1 MAIPSGNER
10 VDTILALF
18 IPQHPQR
25 YSLLEQKPC
34 GTPQRVWTALNDT
47 TIAELLTL
55 LAPTNAAWNQSLFTY
70 QLEFLQTTTD
80 RVLWYHVLQGI
91 VTRDDWIAQAWS
103 LTPLDTLLLSNPT
116 ILVLVDDAPENTDMM
131 RRVLLYHVVQ
141 GIVTRDDLIAQ
152 AWSLT
157 PLDTL
162 LLSNQTMLVLVDDA
176 PKNSDYDLVVLL
188 WGLANSNVEH
198 PPQVVQANQV
208 ASNGLIHDVHQVLLP
223 RLPVA
228 ATAVAATVALQEF
241 TILYQVLQDLDLV
254 ELLGSGIYPVCSHGS
269 SLCRDTT
276 RRLGLFASA
285 RTSRFVAVDHLVSCA
300 PPTFHTIAIAQLS
313 TRMVPANLASAR
325 LASAIRG
332 R

>member
-116 ILVLVDDAPENTDMM
+116 ILVLVDDAPEN
-131 RRVLLYHVVQ
+131 
-141 GIVTRDDLIAQ
+141 
-152 AWSLT
+152 
-157 PLDTL
+157 
-162 LLSNQTMLVLVDDA
+162 
-176 PKNSDYDLVVLL
+176 SDHDLVVFLL
-188 WGLANSNVEH
+188 GLANSNVEH

-208 ASNGLIHDVHQVLLP
+208 ASNGLIHDVHQVLLS
-223 RLPVA
+223 RLP
-228 ATAVAATVALQEF
+228 VAATVALQEF

-285 RTSRFVAVDHLVSCA
+285 RTSRFVAVDRLVSCA